1 MPRNEPMP
9 PGVSHPRAKATRSR
23 SPAPK
28 PMVTEHVA
36 QKKLGA
42 RVRTETSQNVSGTA
56 SSHDVPPKATARI
69 QEQPPK
75 KAPPTGATL
84 ASPVRP
90 KAATTE
96 VGLGAKSAAVAKAA
110 APLPPRER
118 AGQSQMVPGT
128 TCSDGSFVA
137 FRGEPMPPPAK
148 PVAPAEAVTLQA
160 NLPIIPKACPTD
172 ADTRPNNVTPARQA
186 CALTMMFRMI
196 QDHRMYGTRLSN
208 SFDPHSV
215 LPAEYDRVDAYIWAA
230 LCARNSVSTIRDDYT
245 HLVVPW
251 ANCPNGFVQAGSHE
265 VIWFLRGWNHYL
277 QDDDGERVV
286 I

>member
-1 MPRNEPMP
+1 MWHR
-9 PGVSHPRAKATRSR
+9 RSW
-23 SPAPK
+23 
-28 PMVTEHVA
+28 EHESE
-36 QKKLGA
+36 L
-42 RVRTETSQNVSGTA
+42 TQNVSGTA

-110 APLPPRER
+110 ASLPPRER

-128 TCSDGSFVA
+128 MCSDANFVA
-137 FRGEPMPPPAK
+137 GSRCH
-148 PVAPAEAVTLQA
+148 LQLSRWPLPRQSRS

-172 ADTRPNNVTPARQA
+172 ADTRPNNFTPARQA

-215 LPAEYDRVDAYIWAA
+215 LPADYDRVDAFIWAA
-230 LCARNSVSTIRDDYT
+230 LCARNSVSTIRDD
-245 HLVVPW
+245 
-251 ANCPNGFVQAGSHE
+251 
-265 VIWFLRGWNHYL
+265 
-277 QDDDGERVV
+277 
-286 I
+286 